1 MSRDIK
7 FRARLVKREGNRTK
21 GQWVY
26 GLPQQRVEIHGV
38 VNLNKPAEI
47 GYIVSYEP
55 ERMLQSGAP
64 DNNLYWYEI
73 DPETLGQYTGLKD
86 KNCVEIYEGDIVTS
100 HTPFDHWADKL
111 SVVKY
116 EGGTWNYSYALQ
128 EFSDTPEK
136 QWEVIGNI
144 YETPKLLSTEP

>member
-1 MSRDIK
+1 MSREIK
-7 FRARLVKREGNRTK
+7 FRAKLVKGERNRAK

-73 DPETLGQYTGLKD
+73 DPETLGQFTSLKD
-86 KNCVEIYEGDIVTS
+86 AKGQDIYEGDILGLDDPT
-100 HTPFDHWADKL
+100 DHSRA
-111 SVVKY
+111 VVVFH
-116 EGGTWNYSYALQ
+116 EGA
-128 EFSDTPEK
+128 FRPELV
-136 QWEVIGNI
+136 QHPGFYDNDWDWTIIGNI
-144 YETPKLLSTEP
+144 YETPELLSEGRP